1 MRKLV
6 MGELTPELI
15 MGKNIVLAP
24 ESYDAMLELKLYMN
38 SIKCTMFKMP
48 VIKKDLVDIKL

>member
-1 MRKLV
+1 